1 MNTLLTQEDIEELES
16 LSEGYFYD
24 ILQYIQNFISEG
36 ISEGRFNR
44 EEAEHDLEIA
54 LWVSY
59 ACNNIDEYEYY
70 YMAYQWLSDVEDL
83 AQGCGVWYYR
93 YSCALMYCGKLKQA
107 LRYAEKGVKEDPE
120 YPWGWL
126 QLAKLRSHFGDKEGA
141 LAANES
147 GLCLVPG
154 DYEFLRQKDEIERDC
169 TLEQLLNHYIYE
181 DEDRD
186 LQAGILDN
194 TEKLS
199 AIAGVVVD
207 KDKLR
212 QIKSSLHLTN
222 WAADLP
228 YCSCL
233 FPYEGRM
240 ITAVFEMNEAAV
252 SKLDLTWLMDTADSL
267 PELVRLQQK
276 EKGQSLAQIIF
287 YRNQSIELVFGN
299 NGSGA
304 ISPALQKKKCI

>member
-70 YMAYQWLSDVEDL
+70 YMSYQWLSDVEDL

-141 LAANES
+141 LAANDQVLAPS
-147 GLCLVPG
+147 DQLGRRFTVL
-154 DYEFLRQKDEIERDC
+154 FLPF
-169 TLEQLLNHYIYE
+169 
-181 DEDRD
+181 
-186 LQAGILDN
+186 
-194 TEKLS
+194 
-199 AIAGVVVD
+199 
-207 KDKLR
+207 
-212 QIKSSLHLTN
+212 SL
-222 WAADLP
+222 
-228 YCSCL
+228 
-233 FPYEGRM
+233 
-240 ITAVFEMNEAAV
+240 
-252 SKLDLTWLMDTADSL
+252 
-267 PELVRLQQK
+267 
-276 EKGQSLAQIIF
+276 
-287 YRNQSIELVFGN
+287 
-299 NGSGA
+299 
-304 ISPALQKKKCI
+304 